1 MHEKYT
7 NVPLAQ
13 NWLVC
18 FLVKNFLEYWITTF
32 HIIFPVSPYYILQS
46 HVILIFNS
54 FWNIFVVLHKS
65 QSKFFCS
72 FKGFTLQRT
81 TRTLCGLRP
90 LDPKCMLGPLVQKC
104 TDIPKPSFYIMW
116 QHDHIICSTFP
127 KPISKYICFGASK
140 IFPNFRLALVIMFIL
155 FGVYVV
161 SVVIIVFVRCVTSVV
176 WCRQCTVCVWYLYVY
191 CVCDI
196 CVCTMCV
203 WYLSVYCVC
212 VISVCLLCVCD
223 ICMCTYCLCVYIF
236 MCTVCLLYLY
246 VYCLCDICGMKQAQ
260 RINNKFLTFQPLHS
274 LWISFYCFLLS

>member
-1 MHEKYT
+1 M
-7 NVPLAQ
+7 PLAQ

-46 HVILIFNS
+46 HVILIFIS

-81 TRTLCGLRP
+81 TRNLCGLRP

-140 IFPNFRLALVIMFIL
+140 IFPNFRSALVIMFFL

-161 SVVIIVFVRCVTSVV
+161 SVVSVVFVRCVTSVV

-196 CVCTMCV
+196 CVCTVCVCYICLSTVCVISVCLLCV

-212 VISVCLLCVCD
+212 VISVCLVSTVCVW
-223 ICMCTYCLCVYIF
+223 YLYVYILS
-236 MCTVCLLYLY
+236 VCLYLY
-246 VYCLCDICGMKQAQ
+246 VYCLFVISVCVLSVWHLWDEAGAMK
-260 RINNKFLTFQPLHS
+260 
-274 LWISFYCFLLS
+274 